1 MNVEFYLCFGFR
13 LCILI
18 IEHRER
24 SRERAKM
31 ENEIEK
37 GVRDK
42 SSSETREVI
51 RLKYNPFLYSKVQ
64 ERTTVRL
71 I

>member
-1 MNVEFYLCFGFR
+1 MCFGFR

-24 SRERAKM
+24 SRERAEM

-51 RLKYNPFLYSKVQ
+51 RLKYRPV
-64 ERTTVRL
+64 TVRFKAEIGL

>member
-1 MNVEFYLCFGFR
+1 MCFGFR

-24 SRERAKM
+24 SRERAEM

-51 RLKYNPFLYSKVQ
+51 RLKYSPF
-64 ERTTVRL
+64 TVRFKAEIGL

>member
-1 MNVEFYLCFGFR
+1 
-13 LCILI
+13 
-18 IEHRER
+18 
-24 SRERAKM
+24 M

-51 RLKYNPFLYSKVQ
+51 RLKYSPF
-64 ERTTVRL
+64 TVRFKAEMGL
-71 I
+71 ILPP